1 MAIAKRKESAIY
13 NRIREIL
20 ESARAG
26 VARTVNTTQ
35 VMANW
40 LIGREIVE
48 EEQRGKKRAGYGK
61 ALVKTL
67 SARLT
72 KEFGPGFSD
81 NNLEHFRAFFLRFP
95 DLLRIPHAV
104 SGELSRWENLGI
116 PHALSGGSLRLTGP
130 REVILHA
137 VSAESEKYDA
147 PSRKSL
153 TGGTSAGIS
162 TGTPNSNAMR
172 SESWQPGLLHPN
184 LSWTHYRTLL
194 RVDRGDAR
202 AFYEIEA
209 IKNNWSAREL
219 ERQINSLLYERL
231 AKSRDKAGLMRLA
244 TKGHEIQQPKDVFKD
259 PVVIEFLGL
268 PESHRLVES
277 NLEEALITNLQL
289 FLLELGKGFAFVS
302 RQERIT
308 LEGDHFYIDLVFYH
322 TVLKC
327 YVLIDLKVGKLTH
340 GDLGQVQLYVNYF
353 DRERRTEGDQP
364 TLGLILCTD
373 KNDAVVKYTLSPE
386 QEKKI
391 FASRYKLHLPTEAE
405 LRAELTRE
413 VKELTRTWIAR

>member
-1 MAIAKRKESAIY
+1 MAKRKENAIY
-13 NRIREIL
+13 GRIREIL

-35 VMANW
+35 VIANW

-48 EEQRGKKRAGYGK
+48 EEQRGKKRAGYGRQLL
-61 ALVKTL
+61 ADL
-67 SARLT
+67 SVRLL
-72 KEFGPGFSD
+72 EDFGRGYSVD
-81 NNLEHFRAFFLRFP
+81 NLEAFRLFYLGLSFP
-95 DLLRIPHAV
+95 DFRGSV
-104 SGELSRWENLGI
+104 SEISMRQN
-116 PHALSGGSLRLTGP
+116 
-130 REVILHA
+130 
-137 VSAESEKYDA
+137 SET
-147 PSRKSL
+147 PSRIFDLSQSQPTHGGLAVEIGSSRTARKS
-153 TGGTSAGIS
+153 
-162 TGTPNSNAMR
+162 
-172 SESWQPGLLHPN
+172 SWSPGHLHPN
-184 LSWTHYRTLL
+184 LAWSLYRHLL
-194 RVDRGDAR
+194 KVESPEAR

-244 TKGHEIQQPKDVFKD
+244 TKGHEIQKPEDVFKD

-289 FLLELGKGFAFVS
+289 FLLELGTGFAFVS

-353 DRERRTEGDQP
+353 DRERRTAGDQP

-391 FASRYKLHLPTEAE
+391 FTSRYKLHLPTEAE
-405 LRAELTRE
+405 LKAELTRE
-413 VKELTRTWIAR
+413 VKELTSR